1 MQFLKILEYPDPQLR
16 IKAKSLDVNE
26 IKGNIPL
33 IKDIVYTMY
42 NADGIGLAA
51 TQVGVDKR
59 IIALDISRKSDKN
72 KLFSLNEADILTA
85 NKGLIIA
92 VNPEIIFKE
101 GKTEYEEGCLSI
113 PEFNADVERAW
124 EIKIKAFDISGK
136 EFVMEAKDLLS
147 IAFQHEIDHLDG
159 ILFIDKVSPLKRSLY
174 NAALKKKK
182 SAKQEKEPSYTS

>member
-1 MQFLKILEYPDPQLR
+1 MQFLKILEYPDPKLR
-16 IKAKSLDVNE
+16 IKAKPLEANE
-26 IKGNIPL
+26 IAGNIPL

-51 TQVGVDKR
+51 TQVGIDKR

-101 GKTEYEEGCLSI
+101 GKTAYEEGCLSI

-124 EIKIKAFDISGK
+124 EIKIKAFDISGR
-136 EFVMEAKDLLS
+136 EFVIEAKDLLS
-147 IAFQHEIDHLDG
+147 VAFQHEIDHLDG

-174 NAALKKKK
+174 NASLKKKK
-182 SAKQEKEPSYTS
+182 SSKQEKEPSYTS

>member
-1 MQFLKILEYPDPQLR
+1 MQFLKILEYPDPKLR
-16 IKAKSLDVNE
+16 IKAKPLNANE
-26 IKGNIPL
+26 IAGSIPL

-51 TQVGVDKR
+51 TQVGIDKR

-72 KLFSLNEADILTA
+72 KLFSLNGADILTA

-101 GKTEYEEGCLSI
+101 GKTAYEEGCLSI
-113 PEFNADVERAW
+113 PEFNAEVERAL
-124 EIKIKAFDISGK
+124 EIKVKAFDISGK
-136 EFVMEAKDLLS
+136 EFVLEAKDLLS

-182 SAKQEKEPSYTS
+182 SAKQEKEPGYTS

>member
-1 MQFLKILEYPDPQLR
+1 MQFLKILEYPDPKLR
-16 IKAKSLDVNE
+16 IKAKPLNPNE
-26 IKGNIPL
+26 IADNIPL
-33 IKDIVYTMY
+33 IKDIVYTM
-42 NADGIGLAA
+42 NKADGIGLAA
-51 TQVGVDKR
+51 TQVGIDKR

-101 GKTEYEEGCLSI
+101 GKTVYEEGCLSI
-113 PEFNADVERAW
+113 PEFHADVERAL

-182 SAKQEKEPSYTS
+182 FAKKEKELSYNS